1 MSTKKNNKIRNYF
14 TLTKK
19 EKEVDLDE
27 LIFINPMNSPL
38 RNKLLY
44 SMIKYFQK
52 EAKRILISGKG
63 YGSFWFNLRII
74 LDDFHRNNLRLA
86 MDSKNNVY
94 GLIMG
99 DYKFNHSNTITI
111 LMVLPP
117 YRRKGVGKYMV
128 ESWHR
133 MQINEAIDPFSGL
146 IKLET
151 LLESKGFWIKM
162 GYKEVRPGSLDMVKK
177 IL

>member
-14 TLTKK
+14 TLSKR

-27 LIFINPMNSPL
+27 LIFINPVDSPL
-38 RNKLLY
+38 KTELLY

-63 YGSFWFNLRII
+63 DCSFWFNLRII
-74 LDDFHRNNLRLA
+74 LDGFYRNNLRLA

-99 DYKFNHSNTITI
+99 DYRFQLNTISI

-117 YRRKGVGKYMV
+117 YRGKGVGKYIV
-128 ESWHR
+128 ECWHR
-133 MQINEAIDPFSGL
+133 MKINEAIDPFSGL
-146 IKLET
+146 IRLES
-151 LLESKGFWIKM
+151 LPESKGFWMKM

>member
-1 MSTKKNNKIRNYF
+1 MSTKKSNKIQNYF

-19 EKEVDLDE
+19 KKEVDLDE

-52 EAKRILISGKG
+52 EVKRILISGKDDV
-63 YGSFWFNLRII
+63 SFWFNLRII
-74 LDDFHRNNLRLA
+74 IDDFYRGNLRLA

-99 DYKFNHSNTITI
+99 DYKFSHSNSITI
-111 LMVLPP
+111 LMILPP
-117 YRRKGVGKYMV
+117 YRGKGVGKYMV

-133 MQINEAIDPFSGL
+133 MQINEAKECFDGL
-146 IKLET
+146 IS
-151 LLESKGFWIKM
+151 LESLPESKAFWIKM

-177 IL
+177 IC

>member
-1 MSTKKNNKIRNYF
+1 MSTKKSNKIRNYF

-44 SMIKYFQK
+44 STIKYFQK
-52 EAKRILISGKG
+52 EAKRILISGKDDV
-63 YGSFWFNLRII
+63 SFWFNLRII
-74 LDDFHRNNLRLA
+74 LDDFHRNNLILA

-99 DYKFNHSNTITI
+99 DYRFQLNTITI

-133 MQINEAIDPFSGL
+133 MQINEAKECFDGL
-146 IKLET
+146 IS
-151 LLESKGFWIKM
+151 LESLPESKAFWMKM

-177 IL
+177 IC